1 MSLRCTVAFGS
12 VLLAAGIIGAQ
23 ESAPISEETAERIRE
38 KLPDYDHEAAEAARE
53 AAAAPGPEED
63 VVVLPEL
70 TVIQKQQLKM
80 AEEDL
85 YKKGLLDEQLVER
98 ELSHL
103 DRSILNRYH
112 LPFLGMSKEARAR
125 EIYLERKNR
134 EFQENGKRLAEILAF
149 VDPAEAKK
157 LRAELHGWK

>member
-1 MSLRCTVAFGS
+1 MSPRRTVTFAS
-12 VLLAAGIIGAQ
+12 VLLVAGLLGAQ
-23 ESAPISEETAERIRE
+23 ETAPITAETAERIRE
-38 KLPDYDHEAAEAARE
+38 KLPDYDREAAEAARA

-70 TVIQKQQLKM
+70 TVIERQQQKM

-85 YKKGLLDEQLVER
+85 YKRGLHDDQLVEK

-112 LPFLGMSKEARAR
+112 LPFVGMSRRERAR
-125 EIYLERKNR
+125 QIYLERKNR
-134 EFQENGKRLAEILAF
+134 EFQENGKRLAENLAL
-149 VDPAEAKK
+149 VDPEEAKK
-157 LRAELHGWK
+157 LRAAMNGWK

>member
-1 MSLRCTVAFGS
+1 MTFRRTVVFAS
-12 VLLAAGIIGAQ
+12 VLVAAGFVGAQ
-23 ESAPISEETAERIRE
+23 ESAPISEEAAERIRE

-53 AAAAPGPEED
+53 AAAAPGPEEE

-70 TVIQKQQLKM
+70 TVIQKQEPKM

-85 YKKGLLDEQLVER
+85 YKKGLLDDQLVEK
-98 ELSHL
+98 ELAHL

-112 LPFLGMSKEARAR
+112 LPFVGMSKEQRAR
-125 EIYLERKNR
+125 QIYLARKNR

>member
-1 MSLRCTVAFGS
+1 MSLHRAVACAS
-12 VLLAAGIIGAQ
+12 VLLAAGILGAQ
-23 ESAPISEETAERIRE
+23 ESAPISDETAERIRE
-38 KLPDYDHEAAEAARE
+38 KLPDYDHEAAEAARA

-70 TVIQKQQLKM
+70 TVIERQQQKM

-85 YKKGLLDEQLVER
+85 YKKGLLDDQLVEK

-112 LPFLGMSKEARAR
+112 LPFIGVSKRERAR
-125 EIYLERKNR
+125 QIYLERKNR
-134 EFQENGKRLAEILAF
+134 EFQENGKRLVANLAL
-149 VDPAEAKK
+149 VDPEEAKK
-157 LRAELHGWK
+157 LRAELNGWK